1 MNTQLDEQI
10 TSLQNEIVEQKRA
23 KGGASGAVAAPRDTS
38 RHISKSLKMIESR
51 LERANQK
58 YNESLAC
65 NSALR
70 EQIDALR
77 RERVVFETA
86 FSKLEKELGVKRQSI
101 ARLVES
107 VGSVYE
113 QRDLAL

>member
-1 MNTQLDEQI
+1 
-10 TSLQNEIVEQKRA
+10 
-23 KGGASGAVAAPRDTS
+23 
-38 RHISKSLKMIESR
+38 MIEGR

-70 EQIDALR
+70 EQIDTLR
-77 RERVVFETA
+77 RERTIFETA
-86 FSKLEKELGVKRQSI
+86 FGKLEKELGVKRQSI

-107 VGSVYE
+107 VGSVYD

>member
-1 MNTQLDEQI
+1 
-10 TSLQNEIVEQKRA
+10 
-23 KGGASGAVAAPRDTS
+23 
-38 RHISKSLKMIESR
+38 MIESR

-58 YNESLAC
+58 YNESLAS

-70 EQIDALR
+70 EQIDTLR

-86 FSKLEKELGVKRQSI
+86 FAKLEKELGVKRQSI

-113 QRDLAL
+113 